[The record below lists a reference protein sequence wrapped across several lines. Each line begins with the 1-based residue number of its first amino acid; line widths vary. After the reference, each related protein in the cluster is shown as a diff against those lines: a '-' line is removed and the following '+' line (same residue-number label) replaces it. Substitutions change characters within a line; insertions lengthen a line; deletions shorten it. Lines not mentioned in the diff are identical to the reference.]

1 MPAKGMLLSSSPHS
15 FTPVSTP
22 RIMLSVLI
30 ALVPASAYGVYLYGF
45 SALALILVT
54 MASAAAAEFVF
65 RKLIKASTTVS
76 DFSALVTGL
85 LLALTLP
92 PSTPLWM
99 GALGAVFAIVVAKE
113 FFGGLGANPFNS
125 ALIGRAFLLMSFPAA
140 MPTWTLPQGLIVGP
154 DAISS
159 LSLAQGAVD
168 TVTAVTPLGLVKS
181 GKTLADVGTYLGT
194 HSDGE
199 LLKQLF
205 LGYHSG
211 SLGESSILLITL
223 GGLFLLGIGVIQW
236 IIPVAVLASTFLF
249 SWVLGMNPVF
259 SLFTGGIAFGA
270 FFMATDY
277 ATRPLTPKGQI
288 LFGIGIGLITAVIR
302 KFGGFP
308 EGVTYAILIMNI
320 ATPFLNKM
328 RVKKYGFVP
337 PVKPAKPSK
346 EAAR

>member
-1 MPAKGMLLSSSPHS
+1 MLLSSSPHS

-22 RIMLSVLI
+22 KIMLAVII
-30 ALVPASAYGVYLYGF
+30 ALIPASAYGVYLYGF
-45 SALALILVT
+45 HALALILVT

-65 RKLIKASTTVS
+65 RKLIKASTTVG
-76 DFSALVTGL
+76 DFSSLVSGL
-85 LLALTLP
+85 LLALILP

-99 GALGAVFAIVVAKE
+99 GALGAIFAIVVAKE
-113 FFGGLGANPFNS
+113 FFGGLGANPFNP

-140 MPTWTLPQGLIVGP
+140 VTTWTLPQGLVVGP
-154 DAISS
+154 DAITS
-159 LSLAQGAVD
+159 LSLSSGAVD
-168 TVTAVTPLGLVKS
+168 AVAAVTPLGIVKS
-181 GKTLADVGTYLGT
+181 GKTLADVGTYLGAHT
-194 HSDGE
+194 DAE
-199 LLKQLF
+199 LFKQLF

-211 SLGESSILLITL
+211 SLGESSVLLITL
-223 GGLFLLGIGVIQW
+223 GGIFLLAVGVIQW
-236 IIPVAVLASTFLF
+236 AIPVSVLASTFIF
-249 SWVLGMNPVF
+249 SWLLGMNPLF
-259 SLFTGGIAFGA
+259 SILSGGIAFGA

-288 LFGIGIGLITAVIR
+288 IFGIGIGLITAIIR

-337 PVKPAKPSK
+337 PVKPVKPSK
-346 EAAR
+346 EASR

>member
-1 MPAKGMLLSSSPHS
+1 MPAKAMLLSSSPHS

-22 RIMLSVLI
+22 KIMLSVLI
-30 ALVPASAYGVYLYGF
+30 ALVPAAAYGVYLYGF

-65 RKLIKASTTVS
+65 RKLIKASTTVG

-113 FFGGLGANPFNS
+113 FFGGLGANPFNP

-140 MPTWTLPQGLIVGP
+140 ITTWTLPQGLIVGP
-154 DAISS
+154 DA
-159 LSLAQGAVD
+159 
-168 TVTAVTPLGLVKS
+168 VTAVTPLGLVKA

-199 LLKQLF
+199 LFRQLF

-211 SLGESSILLITL
+211 SMGESSILLITL
-223 GGLFLLGIGVIQW
+223 GGLFLLGIGVIQFV
-236 IIPVAVLASTFLF
+236 IPVAVLGSTFLF
-249 SWVLGMNPVF
+249 SWILGMNPLF
-259 SLFTGGIAFGA
+259 SLLTGGIAFGA

-288 LFGIGIGLITAVIR
+288 IFGIGIGLITAVIR

-337 PVKPAKPSK
+337 PAKPAKSSK